1 MLEMLSDKGEGVS
14 LSYDMKDEK
23 ISFLVTLVIPAKT
36 IFLWFSNDCK
46 VVPISDTF
54 IFLNH
59 LNLLLQSQAI
69 MNFNVQNKISYKE
82 TGKK

>member
-1 MLEMLSDKGEGVS
+1 
-14 LSYDMKDEK
+14 MKK

-36 IFLWFSNDCK
+36 IFCDFQMIAK

>member
-1 MLEMLSDKGEGVS
+1 
-14 LSYDMKDEK
+14 MKDEK

-36 IFLWFSNDCK
+36 IFFYDFQMIAK

-82 TGKK
+82 TGKN

>member
-1 MLEMLSDKGEGVS
+1 M
-14 LSYDMKDEK
+14 
-23 ISFLVTLVIPAKT
+23 IA
-36 IFLWFSNDCK
+36 K

-82 TGKK
+82 TGKN